1 MRLRE
6 GGIYCLPNGRELL
19 VLRKNEDGARRIKL
33 RGWERFEMSE
43 YEVNDAGRLLS
54 DGKLTAWDV
63 GHLRDTGRTASELT
77 DLLKSDNGNEAL
89 IS

>member
-1 MRLRE
+1 MSLRE
-6 GGIYCLPNGRELL
+6 GGIYRLPNGRELL
-19 VLRKNEDGARRIKL
+19 VLRKNQDGARRIKL

-43 YEVNDAGRLLS
+43 YEVNESGRLLS

-63 GHLRDTGRTASELT
+63 GHLKDTGRTASSFS
-77 DLLKSDNGNEAL
+77 DSLKSDKGNEAL